1 MSGFAFNI
9 HKEDGILLP
18 FGLDKFFFIFILVG
32 K

>member
-1 MSGFAFNI
+1 MAGFAFNVRI
-9 HKEDGILLP
+9 EDGILLP